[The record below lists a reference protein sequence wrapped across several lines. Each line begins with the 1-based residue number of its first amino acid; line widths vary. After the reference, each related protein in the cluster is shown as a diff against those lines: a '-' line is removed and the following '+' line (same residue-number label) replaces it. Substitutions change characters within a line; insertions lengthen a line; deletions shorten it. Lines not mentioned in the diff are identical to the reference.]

1 MKTNQT
7 PFFAFALSC
16 LLFSCSNNESLDTAS
31 NATTAANSTYEVIAA
46 TNLPSSITTSIATST
61 TSKMVSTT
69 ASASEVNLVS
79 NGTYTVYVSKKDGS
93 KFKLSFTAKG
103 KLVYKIS
110 QTPIAVSDL
119 LTAITTYIAN
129 NYVGSTIISAHSE
142 SDGGFDVFIAAA
154 DGSKVKLNFAADGT
168 FVSESV
174 LKANGNHRHNHS
186 SNHTP
191 IAITDLA
198 QSITAYIKTNY
209 VGSTITSAHLES
221 DGSFDVFITTAE
233 GAKLNLNFSAL
244 GEFVS
249 VSSDEIHHSDDG
261 TMISVSNLASAITTY
276 ISTNYVGATI
286 VGARQESDGSF
297 EVHIIT
303 ADSIKLEL
311 KFNAAGEF
319 ISLSSNTN
327 NHYSHIEVAVA
338 IQNLLANI
346 TTYISTN
353 YAAATITSAHLDSD
367 GTYDVIITT
376 AAGVKL
382 KLEFTATGVFKSVK
396 NL

>member
-16 LLFSCSNNESLDTAS
+16 LLFSCSNNESPDSAS
-31 NATTAANSTYEVIAA
+31 NASTASNSTYEVIAA
-46 TNLPSSITTSIATST
+46 TNLPSSITTSIAAST

-69 ASASEVNLVS
+69 AIASEVNLVS
-79 NGTYTVYVSKKDGS
+79 NGTYIVYVSKKDGS
-93 KFKLSFTAKG
+93 KFKLSFTVKG

-142 SDGGFDVFIAAA
+142 SDGGFDVFIAVA

-191 IAITDLA
+191 VAITDLA

-209 VGSTITSAHLES
+209 VGATITSAHLES
-221 DGSFDVFITTAE
+221 DGSFDVFITTVE

-261 TMISVSNLASAITTY
+261 TIISVSNLASAITTY

-311 KFNAAGEF
+311 KFNAAAEF
-319 ISLSSNTN
+319 ISLSSNMN

-338 IQNLLANI
+338 IQNLLTNI

-367 GTYDVIITT
+367 GTYDVFIAT